1 MAVAKCTQNLVVPKL
16 IPIIT
21 YAVTL
26 FVSLTESRLKTET
39 VMGHRELVNAIENHD
54 GDRAEKVMTQHIEY
68 NRALLEE
75 IIANLKNEDT
85 KEGSLQEKREMI

>member
-1 MAVAKCTQNLVVPKL
+1 
-16 IPIIT
+16 
-21 YAVTL
+21 
-26 FVSLTESRLKTET
+26 
-39 VMGHRELVNAIENHD
+39 MGHRELVNAIENQD

-75 IIANLKNEDT
+75 IIANLKKEDT

>member
-1 MAVAKCTQNLVVPKL
+1 
-16 IPIIT
+16 
-21 YAVTL
+21 
-26 FVSLTESRLKTET
+26 
-39 VMGHRELVNAIENHD
+39 
-54 GDRAEKVMTQHIEY
+54 MTQHIEY